1 MATVSEVETSRTALG
16 AALKAGLDTLD
27 LNQTI
32 TFTKYVRTILPYDGW
47 VFWVAKVPAETMDVM
62 GAIHYLSQY
71 SQKQESTGVV
81 HRVVFTAEE
90 PVNDLNAIAPNEWW
104 IASFDGI
111 RFAFSQRGMYFQQA
125 NLHHYIGD
133 SVYSQIAPMV
143 IDDPAQLDQNS
154 AIVSNSLPI
163 WLYLSGYAPAWH
175 VDIPMPAIPLYP
187 SFLSPAN
194 ISTPYGAVHVDPE
207 QTIPYQAVP
216 FLNSRLDHS
225 QLYHDRVIVT
235 LYNTTHRQAMDF
247 LDATLQFTLDT
258 DYMGIVGLPPAVR
271 DDKDVQAELLV
282 LAKKKR
288 IIFEVSYYQSVVRNL
303 ARQLIL
309 RAQMGLYVDTQH
321 IADIPI
327 IPTIP

>member
-1 MATVSEVETSRTALG
+1 MATIDEVEESRTALG

-71 SQKQESTGVV
+71 SQKQESTGVT
-81 HRVVFTAEE
+81 HRVVFSAENA
-90 PVNDLNAIAPNEWW
+90 VNDLNAIAPNEWW
-104 IASFDGI
+104 IAKFDGI
-111 RFAFSQRGMYFQQA
+111 QFAFSQRGMYFQQA
-125 NLHHYIGD
+125 NLHHYLGD
-133 SVYSQIAPMV
+133 AVYSSMQPMV
-143 IDDPAQLDQNS
+143 LDDPAQLDPDS

-163 WLYLSGYAPAWH
+163 WLYLSGYAPPWH
-175 VDIPMPAIPLYP
+175 VDIPMPPIPLYP

-194 ISTPYGAVHVDPE
+194 ISTPYGVVHVEPD
-207 QTIPYQAVP
+207 QTMPYASVP
-216 FLNSRLDHS
+216 FLNSRSDHS
-225 QLYHDRVIVT
+225 QLYHDRVTVT
-235 LYNTTHRQAMDF
+235 LYNVKHRQAMDF
-247 LDATLQFTLDT
+247 LDATLQFSYDT
-258 DYMGIVGLPPAVR
+258 DYMGIVGMPPAVR
-271 DDKDVQAELLV
+271 DDKEVQAELLT
-282 LAKKKR
+282 LAIKKR
-288 IIFEVSYYQSVVRNL
+288 VVFEISYYQSVVRNL